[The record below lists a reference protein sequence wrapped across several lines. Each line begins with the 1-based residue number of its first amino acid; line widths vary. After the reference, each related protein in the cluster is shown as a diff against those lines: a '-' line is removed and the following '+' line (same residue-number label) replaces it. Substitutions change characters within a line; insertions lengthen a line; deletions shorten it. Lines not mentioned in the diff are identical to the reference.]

1 MTWDPLVL
9 INGFIGNYTIILIRP
24 EYSLMKIVPSN
35 YTSVVFVNLQSNVA
49 YAVMI
54 YASTTGGG
62 KGEPNIIIVDPLQST
77 LPTESKCSFNSI
89 GTMYYYIIL
98 DNSDKNDASIA
109 VMGTILA
116 IVIIILVII
125 CVLFCL
131 YM

>member
-1 MTWDPLVL
+1 MTWDPLIL

-24 EYSLMKIVPSN
+24 EYSLMEIVPSN

-77 LPTESKCSFNSI
+77 LPTESKCLFNSI
-89 GTMYYYIIL
+89 STMYYYIRH
-98 DNSDKNDASIA
+98 
-109 VMGTILA
+109 
-116 IVIIILVII
+116 
-125 CVLFCL
+125 F
-131 YM
+131 